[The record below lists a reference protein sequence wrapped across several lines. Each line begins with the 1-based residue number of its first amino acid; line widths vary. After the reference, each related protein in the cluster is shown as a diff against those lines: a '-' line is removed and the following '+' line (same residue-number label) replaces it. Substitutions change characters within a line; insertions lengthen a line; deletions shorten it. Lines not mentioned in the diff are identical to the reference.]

1 MSYTFEIAI
10 VVTLILL
17 NGIFAMSEFA
27 LVSSKKSRLRQLA
40 EGGDA
45 GADAALILSNEL
57 TPFLSTIQIG
67 ITLIGI
73 LAGAYGGATI
83 AQGLAGYLSEF
94 SALAPYSDALG
105 IIIVVVIITYLTLVF
120 GELVPKRVALSKAE
134 VIATKVSRPMMFL
147 SSIARPFVIVLSV
160 STEAVLRSLRIH
172 QTNEPPVTEEEIKS
186 MLEEGTEAGVFEM
199 AELSMIE
206 GVLEIGDLRVESL
219 MTHHTDIIALDLNDS
234 IDENLQKM
242 VRSGRSY
249 FPAYDKDLD
258 NILGIV
264 SVKQVLAEIVESG
277 TFDIRANLATPLF
290 VPEALPVLKLLEL
303 FKELGVHIALITDE
317 YGSVEG
323 LITLHDILEAIVGDV
338 RSLGEPAETP
348 VVLRED
354 GSWLIDGDTPIE
366 KIKDVLSIDSFPQEE
381 QEYYRTIAGFI
392 MFILQRIPKTGDYI
406 EFKGMRYEVVDM
418 DGNKVDKMLVMRV
431 PPSS

>member
-10 VVTLILL
+10 VLTLILL

-27 LVSSKKSRLRQLA
+27 LVSSRKARLKQLA
-40 EGGDA
+40 EEGSP
-45 GADAALILSNEL
+45 GAEAALALSNEL

-94 SALAPYSDALG
+94 SALARYSDALS
-105 IIIVVVIITYLTLVF
+105 IVIVVVTITYLTLVV

-134 VIATKVSRPMMFL
+134 TIATKVSRPMMFL
-147 SSIARPFVIVLSV
+147 SSIARPFVVILSV
-160 STEAVLRSLRIH
+160 STEAVLRLLRIH
-172 QTNEPPVTEEEIKS
+172 QTSEPPVTEEEIKS

-219 MTHHTDIIALDLNDS
+219 MTHHTDIIALDLDDS

-249 FPAYDKDLD
+249 FPAYYKDLD
-258 NILGIV
+258 NIVGIV

-277 TFDIRANLATPLF
+277 TFDIRADLAKPLF

-303 FKELGVHIALITDE
+303 FKELGVHIALVTGE

-354 GSWLIDGDTPIE
+354 GSWLIDGDTPLE
-366 KIKDVLSIDSFPQEE
+366 KVKDVLSVDSFPQEE

-392 MFILQRIPKTGDYI
+392 IFVLQRIPKTGDHI

-418 DGNKVDKMLVMRV
+418 DGNKVDKVLVMKV
-431 PPSS
+431 PQSP